1 MDCTRYTFWHESWKL
16 KIIQR
21 PKSDR
26 NQLPRCQ
33 PYPFRTKVNRAR
45 VVPRCW
51 SAQMESL
58 YTWVSSGTYL
68 AEKIHGTILILY
80 TLCSVQATYFPS
92 HISPPCLFEG
102 PCRCTSYIP
111 RTAWLYADLSG
122 IQGTNIREL
131 VSFCRN
137 VACAIGIPTMLWC
150 SLGGLAMLNSKH
162 LVNPGLGVVAGWS
175 TYWNLGQAV
184 DREGLDESRSSPSLP
199 LDIPKYL

>member
-1 MDCTRYTFWHESWKL
+1 MHCSIHVIYVTWYCISPAVNIIPGGHATRDSCRLEHSGVNSHHPDAYDINIINIMWIAHTRFWHESWKV

-45 VVPRCW
+45 VVPRCR

-58 YTWVSSGTYL
+58 YTWVSPGTYL
-68 AEKIHGTILILY
+68 AERIHRTILILY
-80 TLCSVQATYFPS
+80 TLYSVQAIYFPS

-131 VSFCRN
+131 VSFSVGMWLAR
-137 VACAIGIPTMLWC
+137 
-150 SLGGLAMLNSKH
+150 LGF
-162 LVNPGLGVVAGWS
+162 
-175 TYWNLGQAV
+175 
-184 DREGLDESRSSPSLP
+184 
-199 LDIPKYL
+199 